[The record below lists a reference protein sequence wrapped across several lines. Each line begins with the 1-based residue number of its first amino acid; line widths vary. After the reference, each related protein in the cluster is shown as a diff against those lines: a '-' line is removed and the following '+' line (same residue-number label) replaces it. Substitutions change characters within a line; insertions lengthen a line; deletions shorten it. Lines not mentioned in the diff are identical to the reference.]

1 MINIADNNFKGKAIL
16 IIEDDP
22 VSSEYF
28 SEVLSGTGVQLYTT
42 SSAEEGFAKLKEN
55 PGIDLVL
62 LDMRLPGISGYEAT
76 KILKQQKPGLIIIA
90 QTAYA
95 LYGDREKAIEAG
107 CDDYLAKPV
116 KMSDLI
122 CTLRKWLSE

>member
-1 MINIADNNFKGKAIL
+1 MNTLTDNLFKGKTIL

-28 SEVLSGTGVQLYTT
+28 GEVLSGTGVKLFIA
-42 SSAEEGFAKLKEN
+42 SSAEDGISKLKEN
-55 PGIDLVL
+55 PAIDLVL
-62 LDMRLPGISGYEAT
+62 LDIRLPGINGYEAT
-76 KILKQQKPGLIIIA
+76 KILKQQKPGLVIIA

-116 KMSDLI
+116 KVSDLI
-122 CTLRKWLSE
+122 TTLRRWLSV